1 MPATGW
7 AATKFTI
14 VPLFVDTNVL
24 LYSISTNPDEGQK
37 RVAAESIFDGT
48 NLVLST
54 QVLSEFYVQ
63 ATRANRPDPLT
74 HPQAAMII
82 ESMAR
87 YPIQPVT
94 YAIVE
99 AAVQTHHRYQL
110 SYRDAAIIEAA
121 RASGCD
127 TVLSEDMSHDQ
138 DYGGVLV
145 RNPFPS

>member
-1 MPATGW
+1 PPTGW
-7 AATKFTI
+7 AATRLTI

-24 LYSISTNPDEGQK
+24 LYSISTDPDEAQK
-37 RVAAESIFDGT
+37 RVAAESIFDAT

-63 ATRANRPDPLT
+63 ATRANRSDPLT
-74 HPQAAMII
+74 HPQAASII

-87 YPIQPVT
+87 YPIQPLT

-110 SYRDAAIIEAA
+110 SYWDAAIIEAA
-121 RASGCD
+121 RAGGCD
-127 TVLSEDMSHDQ
+127 TVLS
-138 DYGGVLV
+138 
-145 RNPFPS
+145 